1 MSRSF
6 KVGNRTC
13 FIEYNYMFNA
23 PQQRNYWFKIMNK
36 IKCLK
41 TSVLLHSGLSLKN
54 NIKFS
59 KKIFTVFL
67 I

>member
-6 KVGNRTC
+6 KVGNRTY

-23 PQQRNYWFKIMNK
+23 PQQRNDWLKNMNK

-41 TSVLLHSGLSLKN
+41 SPSYYILVYVLRIIQSFQKN
-54 NIKFS
+54 FS
-59 KKIFTVFL
+59 QFF
-67 I
+67 